1 MLSWACTVHKFQGL
15 SLDKAVISFD
25 LLKQRSFNYGQ
36 MYVALSRVTSLN
48 GLYLTGEYKSSAIK
62 ADPRAIHEY
71 DRMREESFITPNA
84 DCRMLAYNSLT
95 ITLLNIRSIPKH
107 AVDIG
112 HSDVVA
118 N

>member
-1 MLSWACTVHKFQGL
+1 MLSWACTVHKVQGL

-25 LLKQRSFNYGQ
+25 LLKQMSFNYGQ

-48 GLYLTGEYKSSAIK
+48 EHLTGEYKSSAIK
-62 ADPRAIHEY
+62 ADLIAIHEY
-71 DRMREESFITPNA
+71 VHMREESVITPNA
-84 DCRMLAYNSLT
+84 DCRMLEDNSLT
-95 ITLLNIRSIPKH
+95 ITLLNIRLFPKH

-112 HSDVVA
+112 HSEMLLQ